1 MQIYTKFTKQHII
14 WMVFLVYH
22 LRMFKKSLNISFIT
36 CFCHFIE
43 LLIPYFET
51 ATDFNSFG
59 TKCRMP

>member
-1 MQIYTKFTKQHII
+1 MELFSIRIQRTFQLVST
-14 WMVFLVYH
+14 VYH

-36 CFCHFIE
+36 CFCRFIE

>member
-1 MQIYTKFTKQHII
+1 MDGFFSISSKNVQ
-14 WMVFLVYH
+14 
-22 LRMFKKSLNISFIT
+22 KSLNISFIT

>member
-1 MQIYTKFTKQHII
+1 MDSFFSISSKNVQKIPEYLIYY
-14 WMVFLVYH
+14 L
-22 LRMFKKSLNISFIT
+22 
-36 CFCHFIE
+36 FCRFIE